1 MIINDKLT
9 KSYEKNKPIWDFIHK
24 FIEDNSEKLLFL
36 KDKYDTNDGFFTYLC
51 ELLVDKLSNEIRLLK
66 NLHRNTIKA
75 LPKVIIAIFIL
86 YFQKIESLTGY
97 DLEKKTGME
106 GQYKKLR
113 AIADHLGLK
122 LPFIMG
128 DVVEKLLE
136 EKKKDVFKGEF
147 FPSQENICRLYRR
160 LTPSRKMVKTIS
172 RWIRKNSDYHNLTE
186 LKLIVYEKKEK
197 KSVKEE
203 KRFVLLDRNKFKHSE
218 EIRKICD
225 EIIQRNPEINSY
237 AVIKKN
243 IGVDVPQYFRNDH
256 RRHIKLSEFL
266 KIQNLYGRPIPHKK
280 YVKRFTNDKWIF
292 LWQDSE
298 GEPITKKQA
307 IILASKYLLKDI
319 LKNDTTKYDLDYI
332 NHVLRRNDYTSA
344 LGVRGIRYNEI
355 LVELGLDLHSE
366 PGKWKALSWNLGKHS
381 RTYDKALANAA
392 NHLKELM
399 VDYDYEVTKIPSQQ
413 FIVNQH
419 EDFYGALK
427 RYSLDFYDVLRKAGF
442 PQDKFRKKW
451 WLFDNDEQGN
461 LLTSQGQEKKIF
473 QFFNDKILSIYIHKG
488 LIEGNLGPS
497 YNEAIDVLKDT
508 EFYGFVSA
516 INARGVTHGNL
527 LLSVGLSPRITP
539 NQQAGNSF
547 HWIAENLFMKHT
559 RIDNCCISYYESK
572 INDENFVRPDNTI
585 IVNDDFRKLSE
596 FARGIPTEIKYIHI
610 DYYLFHSNKRS
621 QYKYNRGYQS
631 KDSILLLVPLN
642 IKKSRKTQL
651 KNIKI
656 LSVYD
661 FCDFFGFSNER
672 REVIIQ
678 FARLSLGSVGETADS
693 LEKLSI
699 LKQKA
704 DKYKKELQDNP
715 KINFTL

>member
-1 MIINDKLT
+1 MIKGDKSIT
-9 KSYEKNKPIWDFIHK
+9 SVEKYKLIWEFIHK
-24 FIEDNSEKLLFL
+24 HIKNNSEKLLNL
-36 KDKYDTNDGFFTYLC
+36 KEGNDNNDFFAYLT
-51 ELLVDKLSNEIRLLK
+51 EVLMDKLLTETRLLK
-66 NLHRNTIKA
+66 NLHRNTLNA
-75 LPKVIIAIFIL
+75 LPKVITAIFL
-86 YFQKIESLTGY
+86 LHLQKIKAFKGD
-97 DLEKKTGME
+97 DLEKKFGMA

-113 AIADHLGLK
+113 AIADHLGLE

-128 DVVEKLLE
+128 DVVERILE
-136 EKKKDVFKGEF
+136 EKKEDIFKGKF
-147 FPSQENICRLYRR
+147 FPSQENLCKLDKR
-160 LTPSRKMVKTIS
+160 LTHSRKMVKTIS

-186 LKLIVYEKKEK
+186 VKLIVYEKKDK
-197 KSVKEE
+197 KSIEEE

-218 EIRKICD
+218 EVRKICD

-237 AVIKKN
+237 ADLRRN
-243 IGVDVPQYFRNDH
+243 IGVDVSQYFRTDH
-256 RRHIKLSEFL
+256 RRYIKVSEFL
-266 KIQNLYGRPIPHKK
+266 KIQNLYGRPIQHKK

-298 GEPITKKQA
+298 GEPIAKEQA

-332 NHVLRRNDYTSA
+332 NNILGRNDYTTA
-344 LGVRGIRYNEI
+344 LGVRGIRYNEA
-355 LVELGLDLHSE
+355 LVKLGLDLHSE
-366 PGKWKALSWNLGKHS
+366 PGKWEDLDWSLDKHS
-381 RTYDKALANAA
+381 RTYDEALDNAA
-392 NHLKELM
+392 KHLKELM

-413 FIVNQH
+413 YIVNQH

-427 RYSLDFYDVLRKAGF
+427 RYSIDFYDALRKAGF
-442 PQDKFRKKW
+442 PEDKFRKKW

-461 LLTSQGQEKKIF
+461 LLTSQEQGKKIF
-473 QFFNDKILSIYIHKG
+473 QFFNDKILPIYIDKG
-488 LIEGNLGPS
+488 LIGGNLGPS
-497 YNEAIDVLKDT
+497 YGDAIDFLKDT
-508 EFYGFVSA
+508 EFHGFVSA
-516 INARGVTHGNL
+516 INARGVAHGNL

-539 NQQAGNSF
+539 NQQAGNAF

-572 INDENFVRPDNTI
+572 INDENFVRSDNTI
-585 IVNDDFRKLSE
+585 IVNEDFRKLSE
-596 FARGIPTEIKYIHI
+596 FTRRIPTEIKYIHI

-621 QYKYNRGYQS
+621 QYKFDRGYQS

-661 FCDFFGFSNER
+661 FCDFFGFSDER
-672 REVIIQ
+672 REITIH
-678 FARLSLGSVGETADS
+678 FARLALGSVRGTADS

-704 DKYKKELQDNP
+704 DKYKNELQNNP